1 MMTRFRSAARAR
13 AHLRKVR
20 RRSFPAKGGDNSLD
34 PHHRAWAKKPPRGD
48 SEDAYKFS
56 ENLNR
61 SWLKLDR
68 HLI

>member
-1 MMTRFRSAARAR
+1 MMTRFRSAARAP
-13 AHLRKVR
+13 AHFRKVL
-20 RRSFPAKGGDNSLD
+20 RRSFPAKGGDNSFDQRLQL
-34 PHHRAWAKKPPRGD
+34 WAKRLLRSD

-61 SWLKLDR
+61 SCLKLDR